1 MARCQVAA
9 DQATRYPMR
18 SPGRPPPRRDVE
30 RAFWEQ
36 IAEGL
41 TSEDAAIA
49 VGVSGPVGSRWF
61 RHAGGM
67 APLELSPPTGRYLSF
82 DEREEIALL
91 NVQHVGVRDIARRL
105 GRDPGTISREL
116 RRNTATRAGQVEY
129 RASVAQWKA
138 ENAAKRPKQAKLVT
152 NPALRDYVQ
161 QRLEGSVSLPDGTV
175 VQGPDAPEW
184 KGRNKPRRE
193 DRRWVTGWSPEQISQ
208 RLRVDFPDDEA
219 MRISHE
225 AIYQS
230 LFIEG
235 RGALKRELA
244 ACLRTGRAL
253 RKPRKRS
260 RNKSHGHVTDGVVIS
275 QRPAEAADRE
285 IPGHWE
291 GDLITSQRSA
301 RLSSVRAG
309 PCCWSTCHGSK
320 ATGRCHG

>member
-152 NPALRDYVQ
+152 NPAFV
-161 QRLEGSVSLPDGTV
+161 TTCNN
-175 VQGPDAPEW
+175 AW
-184 KGRNKPRRE
+184 K
-193 DRRWVTGWSPEQISQ
+193 
-208 RLRVDFPDDEA
+208 
-219 MRISHE
+219 
-225 AIYQS
+225 
-230 LFIEG
+230 
-235 RGALKRELA
+235 A
-244 ACLRTGRAL
+244 ASACRTGRWFKA
-253 RKPRKRS
+253 PTHRS
-260 RNKSHGHVTDGVVIS
+260 GRDGTSHAAKTGDGSQDGARN
-275 QRPAEAADRE
+275 
-285 IPGHWE
+285 
-291 GDLITSQRSA
+291 RSP
-301 RLSSVRAG
+301 SG
-309 PCCWSTCHGSK
+309 
-320 ATGRCHG
+320 